1 LGLANAALVIGLS
14 ANHVGPAA
22 RRLAQGK
29 AGLDLLYSCIA
40 LCTLSTFTFLPSA
53 LMYRLLAYWPQLTKK
68 VREEGE
74 LNFLARLRRRPRRV
88 LVERSGKAIDVTI
101 RELKSGDV
109 VVLKEGDTV
118 PADGTVISGE
128 AKIQENLFTGFP
140 KPAKKSEGSEIY
152 ATTQL
157 TEGNIHFRVG
167 PDQPRA
173 ERLLELYTAAF
184 TQPKTDS
191 QATRIAELLVA
202 PALLLGIAAL
212 GRGGIHMTKAVIRPD
227 YFSGPAMAE
236 EFGDLSMILQAAEAG
251 IVVLDPNV
259 LVPIFKADYWVFD
272 DSVPWRFS
280 KVSDESL
287 HSFNDHNDREIVF
300 LSSRGSR
307 QMVER
312 ADGVKFSR
320 LDTGSSTVAKKA
332 FMAQRQAYGQSV
344 VYFGDC
350 QLEPDLAAMADVAV
364 AVANQHYQVTAAAPI
379 VFLSP
384 DLAKFESLHSLSQ
397 KRNAQVKSAVA
408 LAALPNVAAIAAA
421 VFFNAPALVSVIM
434 TTLGAVTCYRQVSRV
449 LRQASGGSAELPFLR
464 KRSHELESRI

>member
-1 LGLANAALVIGLS
+1 LHIKHVHFLA
-14 ANHVGPAA
+14 
-22 RRLAQGK
+22 
-29 AGLDLLYSCIA
+29 
-40 LCTLSTFTFLPSA
+40 LSTDVLAIS
-53 LMYRLLAYWPQLTKK
+53 LLATVDQK

-74 LNFLARLRRRPRRV
+74 LNFLARLRRKPRRV

-101 RELKSGDV
+101 RELKPGDV

-128 AKIQENLFTGFP
+128 AEIQENLFTGFP
-140 KPAKKSEGSEIY
+140 EPAKKSEGSEIY

-212 GRGGIHMTKAVIRPD
+212 GRGGFHMTKAVIRPD

-280 KVSDESL
+280 K
-287 HSFNDHNDREIVF
+287 
-300 LSSRGSR
+300 
-307 QMVER
+307 
-312 ADGVKFSR
+312 A
-320 LDTGSSTVAKKA
+320 
-332 FMAQRQAYGQSV
+332 
-344 VYFGDC
+344 
-350 QLEPDLAAMADVAV
+350 
-364 AVANQHYQVTAAAPI
+364 
-379 VFLSP
+379 
-384 DLAKFESLHSLSQ
+384 
-397 KRNAQVKSAVA
+397 
-408 LAALPNVAAIAAA
+408 
-421 VFFNAPALVSVIM
+421 
-434 TTLGAVTCYRQVSRV
+434 
-449 LRQASGGSAELPFLR
+449 
-464 KRSHELESRI
+464 